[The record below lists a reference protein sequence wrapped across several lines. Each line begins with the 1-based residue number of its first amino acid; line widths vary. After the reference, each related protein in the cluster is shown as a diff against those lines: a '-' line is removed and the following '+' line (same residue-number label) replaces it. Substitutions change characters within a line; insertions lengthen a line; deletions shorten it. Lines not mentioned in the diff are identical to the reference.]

1 MSLKQKQAAEVKMK
15 YLLLQ
20 LHPKCFQRF
29 TFLQFKEWEG
39 TFISLDYTALLLFV
53 LNFSFPVLLSQEVS
67 IT

>member
-1 MSLKQKQAAEVKMK
+1 MK

-39 TFISLDYTALLLFV
+39 TFNSLDYTALLLFV